1 MDIVVSGALEVVD
14 LEGVMA
20 ILLHRDPMLFV
31 DSVEVDTAGV
41 KGTGHWYVRPDHPV
55 FAGHYPEQPVF
66 PGHLTAEMA
75 AQVAGVVYAK
85 TIGSDVK
92 GVPMLTAS
100 SGRFSRPVRPG
111 DLLEARVE
119 VTQEGNV
126 VRTIFV
132 CVVNTDKE
140 VASGEAEFV
149 VVPPRVVRRRLGVA
163 LPDNG

>member
-55 FAGHYPEQPVF
+55 FAGYYPEQPVF

-92 GVPMLTAS
+92 GVPLLGDSAFTY
-100 SGRFSRPVRPG
+100 SRVVLPG
-111 DLLEARVE
+111 DLLHAQVSLATGGERE
-119 VTQEGNV
+119 V
-126 VRTIFV
+126 RAACV
-132 CVVNTDKE
+132 CAVNGGKE
-140 VASGEAEFV
+140 VARGKV
-149 VVPPRVVRRRLGVA
+149 VFSVLPPRVAQRL
-163 LPDNG
+163 LRSR